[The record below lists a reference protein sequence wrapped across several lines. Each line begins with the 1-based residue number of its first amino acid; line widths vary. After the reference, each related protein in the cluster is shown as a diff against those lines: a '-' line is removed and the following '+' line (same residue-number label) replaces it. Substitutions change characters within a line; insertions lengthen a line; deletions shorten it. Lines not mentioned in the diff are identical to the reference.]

1 MRAIAW
7 LLALFGVAVAAAL
20 LAGNNQSTVTVFWP
34 PYRVDLSLNLVLLLT
49 VATFIALHYALKAL
63 SALFAM
69 PQQAQRWRLQQKERA
84 THSALLDAFSH
95 LLAGRFLRARKAAE
109 VALRQEQALL
119 ASGHPLA
126 HGDKLRALA
135 HLVTAESGHSLQ
147 DKTTR
152 DSHLQ
157 LALDSTAQRNTLET
171 QETREGI
178 QLRAAHWA
186 LADRDADAAMQWLDA
201 LPQGAARR
209 TLALR
214 VRLKA
219 NRLARQTLP
228 ALETARLL
236 AKHRAFSPAAA
247 QSILRGLA
255 LELLATA
262 YDPAQLQRAWT
273 ELDPAERLMP
283 DVAIQA
289 AQRLATLQ
297 GDTATARLWLLPI
310 WEQMVA
316 HPEQEHAYG
325 TKLVRAL
332 EAGFSA
338 TDSPADLPW
347 LHRIEAAQ
355 QRNPRDAR
363 LQYLAGM
370 ACLRHQLWGK
380 AQQLLTQSVHQ
391 LEDSGLQRSAWRAL
405 AGLAE
410 QRGDTAAAQA
420 AYKQV
425 AGL

>member
-1 MRAIAW
+1 M
-7 LLALFGVAVAAAL
+7 
-20 LAGNNQSTVTVFWP
+20 N
-34 PYRVDLSLNLVLLLT
+34 
-49 VATFIALHYALKAL
+49 
-63 SALFAM
+63 
-69 PQQAQRWRLQQKERA
+69 
-84 THSALLDAFSH
+84 
-95 LLAGRFLRARKAAE
+95 
-109 VALRQEQALL
+109 
-119 ASGHPLA
+119 
-126 HGDKLRALA
+126 
-135 HLVTAESGHSLQ
+135 
-147 DKTTR
+147 
-152 DSHLQ
+152 
-157 LALDSTAQRNTLET
+157 
-171 QETREGI
+171 
-178 QLRAAHWA
+178 
-186 LADRDADAAMQWLDA
+186 
-201 LPQGAARR
+201 
-209 TLALR
+209 
-214 VRLKA
+214 
-219 NRLARQTLP
+219 
-228 ALETARLL
+228 
-236 AKHRAFSPAAA
+236 AFSPAAG

-262 YDPAQLQRAWT
+262 HDPSQLQRAWA

-289 AQRLATLQ
+289 AHRLATLQ

-338 TDSPADLPW
+338 PDSPPDLPW

-380 AQQLLTQSVHQ
+380 AQQLLAQSVHQ

-405 AGLAE
+405 ATLAE

-425 AGL
+425 AGI